1 MIVGLD
7 IGTSCIRVVIG
18 ENDENGELK
27 IAGTA
32 SEKSVGLR
40 NGNIVNI
47 EAASGAIRRA
57 IENAEQ
63 NAGMEIRSCYAA
75 IGGEQIEGLNASGK
89 VAVSSKGRYQREI
102 AESDIERVR
111 ESATAVQLSLD
122 REILHVITQDYIVD
136 HVSGIKD
143 PMHRLGVCLE
153 AKVHIIT
160 ASGTTIQNVNACINR
175 AGLSIERIMLKTVA
189 VTKAVATA
197 EEEELGSIIID
208 LGAGSTDILV
218 LLHGAPICTA
228 SIPVG
233 GNVVTSDIAIV
244 KGISTAEAE
253 RIKLEAGAC
262 WGGAVQQGRKVII
275 GGVGGGR
282 PPEEIEQ
289 QELCGIIAPRMEEIF
304 LMVSRKIVEKTS
316 VTQLSGNIILTGGG
330 ANMPGVIEIAQYVF
344 RTRSVRIGKPGR
356 LGGIVEDYEG
366 PEWAT
371 AVGLVLAFKNE
382 AERAASGR
390 FRRRSSLA
398 KAGDDNALKKFFR
411 SLF

>member
-1 MIVGLD
+1 MVVGLD

-63 NAGMEIRSCYAA
+63 NAGMEIHSCYAA

-89 VAVSSKGRYQREI
+89 VAVSSKGKYQREI

-122 REILHVITQDYIVD
+122 REMLHVITQDYIVD

-153 AKVHIIT
+153 AAVHIIT
-160 ASGTTIQNVNACINR
+160 ASGTTIQNVNACITR
-175 AGLSIERIMLKTVA
+175 AGLSVERIMLKTVA
-189 VTKAVATA
+189 VTKAVATVD
-197 EEEELGSIIID
+197 EEELGSIIID

-218 LLHGAPICTA
+218 LLNGAPICTA
-228 SIPVG
+228 SIPIG

-244 KGISTAEAE
+244 KGISIAEAE
-253 RIKLEAGAC
+253 RIKVEAGVC
-262 WGGAVQQGRKVII
+262 WDGSVQNGRKVII

-282 PPEEIEQ
+282 PPEEIDQ
-289 QELCGIIAPRMEEIF
+289 RELCDIIAPRMEEIF
-304 LMVSRKIVEKTS
+304 SMVWRKIIEKTS

-330 ANMPGVIEIAQYVF
+330 ANMAGAIECAQHVF
-344 RTRSVRIGKPGR
+344 GTSAVRIGKPGQ
-356 LGGIVEDYEG
+356 LGGIVEDYDG

-382 AERAASGR
+382 AEKAAQGR
-390 FRRRSSLA
+390 LRRRSPAA
-398 KAGDDNALKKFFR
+398 KSGGDNAIKKFFR

>member
-1 MIVGLD
+1 
-7 IGTSCIRVVIG
+7 
-18 ENDENGELK
+18 
-27 IAGTA
+27 
-32 SEKSVGLR
+32 LR
-40 NGNIVNI
+40 
-47 EAASGAIRRA
+47 AADLPEFACAFGRGA
-57 IENAEQ
+57 
-63 NAGMEIRSCYAA
+63 
-75 IGGEQIEGLNASGK
+75 
-89 VAVSSKGRYQREI
+89 
-102 AESDIERVR
+102 
-111 ESATAVQLSLD
+111 
-122 REILHVITQDYIVD
+122 
-136 HVSGIKD
+136 
-143 PMHRLGVCLE
+143 
-153 AKVHIIT
+153 
-160 ASGTTIQNVNACINR
+160 
-175 AGLSIERIMLKTVA
+175 
-189 VTKAVATA
+189 
-197 EEEELGSIIID
+197 
-208 LGAGSTDILV
+208 
-218 LLHGAPICTA
+218 
-228 SIPVG
+228 
-233 GNVVTSDIAIV
+233 
-244 KGISTAEAE
+244 
-253 RIKLEAGAC
+253 
-262 WGGAVQQGRKVII
+262 I